1 MRTIEY
7 IAERHWV
14 ASMARSDDLMESAR
28 EATSFLKAI
37 ANEHRLMILC
47 LLAEDER
54 SVGELE
60 ELLELRQPT
69 LSQQLARLRSDDLV
83 NTRRDGKSIH
93 YSLSSPETQRVVRL
107 LYELFCAERAR
118 EAAE

>member
-1 MRTIEY
+1 
-7 IAERHWV
+7 
-14 ASMARSDDLMESAR
+14 MAQSDHMMENAR

-47 LLAEDER
+47 LLAESER

-93 YSLSSPETQRVVRL
+93 YSLSSPESRRVVQL
-107 LYELFCAERAR
+107 LYDLFCAEIAR

>member
-1 MRTIEY
+1 M
-7 IAERHWV
+7 
-14 ASMARSDDLMESAR
+14 MENAG
-28 EATSFLKAI
+28 ETTSFLKAI

-47 LLAEDER
+47 LLAEGER

-69 LSQQLARLRSDDLV
+69 LSQQLARLRSDGLV

-93 YSLSSPETQRVVRL
+93 YSLSRPESRKVVQL
-107 LYELFCAERAR
+107 LYELFCAESAR

>member
-1 MRTIEY
+1 
-7 IAERHWV
+7 
-14 ASMARSDDLMESAR
+14 MAQSDGMMENAR

-47 LLAEDER
+47 LLAEGER

-93 YSLSSPETQRVVRL
+93 YSLSSPETQKVVQL
-107 LYELFCAERAR
+107 LYELFCAENARA
-118 EAAE
+118 AAE

>member
-1 MRTIEY
+1 
-7 IAERHWV
+7 
-14 ASMARSDDLMESAR
+14 MAQSDDMMENAR

-47 LLAEDER
+47 LLAEGER

-93 YSLSSPETQRVVRL
+93 YSLSSPETHKVVQL
-107 LYELFCAERAR
+107 LYELFCAESAR